1 MNVGDRVRV
10 KDSGETGR
18 ITGVYRMPG
27 LPGWH
32 QKLVWAVVRLDQ
44 PRPTRSWEFAGT
56 TVTFD
61 GLEPISE
68 EAG

>member
-18 ITGVYRMPG
+18 ITSVYRMPDV
-27 LPGWH
+27 PGWRK
-32 QKLVWAVVRLDQ
+32 KLVWAVVQLDQ
-44 PRPTRSWEFAGT
+44 PKPSGSWEWAGT

-61 GLEPISE
+61 GLEPLE
-68 EAG
+68 GDNK